1 MRLFIWI
8 WGSPEW
14 DAPDARMGCSA
25 QDAWDEI
32 GECWKSVQ
40 ILKKKLST
48 ARSFCFKGEYVEKV
62 LLFLGSW
69 PDQCTGSYNYQ
80 KGREHKSCKMI

>member
-14 DAPDARMGCSA
+14 DAPDAKMGCSA

-40 ILKKKLST
+40 IIKKNCQQLDHSVSKGNMLKKFYCFWVL
-48 ARSFCFKGEYVEKV
+48 ARSVHGF
-62 LLFLGSW
+62 
-69 PDQCTGSYNYQ
+69 
-80 KGREHKSCKMI
+80 I

>member
-1 MRLFIWI
+1 MWLFIWI
-8 WGSPEW
+8 WGSSEW

-40 ILKKKLST
+40 NLKKKLST
-48 ARSFCFKGEYVEKV
+48 VNS
-62 LLFLGSW
+62 
-69 PDQCTGSYNYQ
+69 
-80 KGREHKSCKMI
+80 

>member
-14 DAPDARMGCSA
+14 DASDAEMGCSA

-40 ILKKKLST
+40 NLKKKLST
-48 ARSFCFKGEYVEKV
+48 VNS
-62 LLFLGSW
+62 
-69 PDQCTGSYNYQ
+69 
-80 KGREHKSCKMI
+80 